1 MRPHPLR
8 TPCPVLP
15 SLCPGSR
22 QTSVFGGVHPEP
34 KSSIPPGAPTPAG
47 PRCSDCSQDLPSVAQ
62 GPSHGPRPPNTP
74 CHWQILEPGPDM
86 RLLGVTIS
94 PLTCV
99 LLGQGG
105 GVCGGVG

>member
-15 SLCPGSR
+15 SLCLGSR
-22 QTSVFGGVHPEP
+22 QTSVFGGVHPDP
-34 KSSIPPGAPTPAG
+34 RSSIPPGAPTRAG
-47 PRCSDCSQDLPSVAQ
+47 PRCSDCSQDLPSVAP
-62 GPSHGPRPPNTP
+62 GSSHGPRPPTAP
-74 CHWQILEPGPDM
+74 CHWQISELGPDT

-99 LLGQGG
+99 LLGQGS